1 VPLLNFSGGT
11 EMMGILSCCLLRPL
25 KPCAFNTPVPGTGAD
40 VVDESGQSVSPGTVG
55 ELVMRRPVMGLTQ
68 SLWHEDE
75 RYVQSY
81 WSTWP
86 NVWHHGD
93 FASRDEDGHWYIWG
107 RSDDTLKIA
116 GKRTGP
122 AEIEALLM
130 ATDALGE
137 AAAIGVPD
145 PIKGSTLVLVCVPK
159 AGVAPTPEL
168 KAQLSEVVVHG
179 LGTPFKPKDVVLIPD
194 LPKTRNLK
202 IMRRVIRAAY
212 LGENPGDLSSLVNP
226 ESIEEIRARR

>member
-1 VPLLNFSGGT
+1 
-11 EMMGILSCCLLRPL
+11 
-25 KPCAFNTPVPGTGAD
+25 
-40 VVDESGQSVSPGTVG
+40 
-55 ELVMRRPVMGLTQ
+55 MGLTQ
-68 SLWHEDE
+68 SLWNEDE

-86 NVWHHGD
+86 NLWHHGD

-130 ATDALGE
+130 ASGKLGE

-145 PIKGSTLVLVCVPK
+145 SIKGSALVLVCVPK
-159 AGVAPTPEL
+159 AGVSPSPEL
-168 KAQLSEVVVHG
+168 KAQLSETVVHG
-179 LGTPFKPKDVVLIPD
+179 LGTPFKPRDVVLISD

-202 IMRRVIRAAY
+202 IMRRVIRATY
-212 LGENPGDLSSLVNP
+212 LGRAAGDVSSLENPDAVKAIG
-226 ESIEEIRARR
+226 EAR